1 MRAQR
6 IQEFKGTTKS
16 KYTGNLDF
24 CGEIVTDEQKAKELL
39 NHIKE
44 DDISQLDDEH
54 VILDFFKHELLPLD
68 GNNLDNVEFDYDQI
82 LIRVAKSWL
91 NGEFDESYDW
101 EVEDKRESYVKDME
115 KTVCWKHFR
124 QEQEI
129 VSRELEIKVLNEL
142 LDELLMDL

>member
-1 MRAQR
+1 MPAQR
-6 IQEFKGTTKS
+6 IQEFEGTTKS
-16 KYTGNLDF
+16 KYTRNLDF
-24 CGEIVTDEQKAKELL
+24 CGEKVTDEQKAKELL

>member
-6 IQEFKGTTKS
+6 IQEFEGTTKS

-115 KTVCWKHFR
+115 KMVCWKHFR

>member
-6 IQEFKGTTKS
+6 IQEFEGTTKS